1 MKKIL
6 AVILTV
12 LMIFSAVS
20 MGVVAG
26 DDEKVP
32 VVILQG
38 YSGPDLAYA
47 DENGEPIFD
56 ENGNVQLAWPLNFD
70 SLGEDITALLA
81 DVTLNQEDLGDSIVD
96 VLQEYFEPLEMNPD
110 GTSKNN
116 LVPYP
121 SGAANTRASTLIENG
136 MEQYVPEA
144 AFAEMAIEEVGA
156 ENVFGFTQD
165 WRQSQVDSAADLDKY
180 IQEVK
185 ALTGADKVDIYG
197 LSHGGQYGTSYL
209 YYYGHKGDVRNAVFG
224 NPATLGTSA
233 VGSFFTGEYVDV
245 NLQDVIR
252 FVEHG
257 FEYEQDWEWL
267 LQLLTLDEFLVE
279 IVNSALV
286 NTDLLDGIVLIPSLW
301 DFVPHN
307 YFENALQYVGLTE
320 STNGKLYNDT
330 VKFHADVNNDG
341 LNLANK
347 LADLKASG
355 MKIGYV
361 CGSGYDSVNGKY
373 NSDILIDTYLS
384 SGSDCALANETFP
397 SDYMQANTVCNN
409 PDHYH
414 ISPEF
419 DIDASAGFLPDATWF
434 VRNQGHGMIMHDEYS
449 KNLVHDFMWGDVE
462 SVYSSKEYP
471 QFNMSQN
478 NSEIIYTRFN
488 NTSSGYHSTNDDELI
503 IKNMSVEADAVIW
516 SIEAVGAD
524 IDFDYS
530 QGLTIPKGNV
540 VNIGAINND
549 FDSAEIP
556 FEVRI
561 TYSLLNTQLTYVT
574 NVFCFTPMT
583 DEQIEKYSYLSNVAD
598 VLPDEIPE
606 TTVPDETIE
615 NTTEADTE
623 TPIENTTAVETTTM
637 ASTDSKETTTKKA
650 DEQTT
655 AKNEDKKENVEAED
669 IPKTNRSVTTVLT
682 SLAVLIGASITVC
695 AVVKKKENE

>member
-6 AVILTV
+6 SVVLAVL
-12 LMIFSAVS
+12 LIFSAVS
-20 MGVVAG
+20 IGAIAG
-26 DDEKVP
+26 NEEKVP

-47 DENGEPIFD
+47 DENGEPIVD

-70 SLGEDITALLA
+70 NLGADIAELLA
-81 DVTLNQEDLGDSIVD
+81 DVTLNQSDLGDSIVD

-121 SGAANTRASTLIENG
+121 SGAAATRASTLIENG
-136 MEQYVPEA
+136 MEEYIPERVVA
-144 AFAEMAIEEVGA
+144 DMAIEEVGA

-165 WRQSQVDSAADLDKY
+165 WRQSQVDSAKDLDAY

-185 ALTGADKVDIYG
+185 EITGADKVDIYG

-209 YYYGHKGDVRNAVFG
+209 YYYGHKGDVRNAIFG

-245 NLQDVIR
+245 NLEDVIK

-267 LQLLTLDEFLVE
+267 LQLLLLDEALVE

-286 NTDLLDGIVLIPSLW
+286 NTDLLEGIVLIPSLW

-307 YFENALQYVGLTE
+307 YFENALQYVGLNAD
-320 STNGKLYNDT
+320 TNGKLYNDT

-341 LNLANK
+341 FNLANK

-384 SGSDCALANETFP
+384 SGSNCALANETFP
-397 SDYMQANTVCNN
+397 SDYTQGNTVCDN
-409 PDHYH
+409 PSHYH

-419 DIDASAGFLPDATWF
+419 DVDASTGFLPDATWY

-449 KNLVHDFMWGDVE
+449 KNLVHDFLWGDIE
-462 SVYSSKEYP
+462 NVYSSKEYP

-478 NSEIIYTRFN
+478 NGEILYARFD
-488 NTSSGYHSTNDDELI
+488 NTSSGYHSTNDTALV
-503 IKNMSVEADAVIW
+503 IKNMSVEADVVIW
-516 SIEAVGAD
+516 SIESVGAD
-524 IDFDYS
+524 IDFEYS
-530 QGLTIPKGNV
+530 QGVTIPKGNV
-540 VNIGAINND
+540 VNINATNND
-549 FDSAEIP
+549 FENAEIP
-556 FEVRI
+556 FEVQI
-561 TYSLLNTQLTYVT
+561 TYSLLNTQLTYTT

-583 DEQIEKYSYLSNVAD
+583 DEQMERYSYLSKTAD
-598 VLPDEIPE
+598 V
-606 TTVPDETIE
+606 VPDETTTVPE
-615 NTTEADTE
+615 ETTES
-623 TPIENTTAVETTTM
+623 TTATETTTE
-637 ASTDSKETTTKKA
+637 STTAAETETTTKGSTEPKETTTKKA
-650 DEQTT
+650 DKQTT
-655 AKNEDKKENVEAED
+655 AENEDKQENVEAD
-669 IPKTNRSVTTVLT
+669 IPKTNRSIATVFT
-682 SLAVLIGASITVC
+682 AIAVLAGTAVTATV
-695 AVVKKKENE
+695 VIKKKED

>member
-6 AVILTV
+6 SVVLAVL
-12 LMIFSAVS
+12 LIFSAVS
-20 MGVVAG
+20 IGAIAG
-26 DDEKVP
+26 NEEKVP

-47 DENGEPIFD
+47 DENGEPIVD

-70 SLGEDITALLA
+70 NLGADIAELLA
-81 DVTLNQEDLGDSIVD
+81 DVTLNQDDLGDAIVD

-110 GTSKNN
+110 GTSKHN

-121 SGAANTRASTLIENG
+121 SGAAATRASTLIENG
-136 MEQYVPEA
+136 MEEYIPERVVA
-144 AFAEMAIEEVGA
+144 DMAIEEVGA

-165 WRQSQVDSAADLDKY
+165 WRQSQIDSAKDLDAY

-185 ALTGADKVDIYG
+185 EITGADKVDIYG

-209 YYYGHKGDVRNAVFG
+209 YYYGHKGDVRNAIFG

-233 VGSFFTGEYVDV
+233 VGSFFTGEYVDA
-245 NLQDVIR
+245 NLEDVIA

-257 FEYEQDWEWL
+257 FEYEKDWEWL
-267 LQLLTLDEFLVE
+267 LQLLLLDEALVE
-279 IVNSALV
+279 IINSALV
-286 NTDLLDGIVLIPSLW
+286 NTDLLEGIVLIPSLW

-307 YFENALQYVGLTE
+307 YFENALQYVGLNAD
-320 STNGKLYNDT
+320 TNGKLYNDT

-341 LNLANK
+341 FNLANK

-384 SGSDCALANETFP
+384 SGSNCALADETFP
-397 SDYMQANTVCNN
+397 SDYTQANTVCNN

-419 DIDASAGFLPDATWF
+419 DIDASTGFLPDATWY

-449 KNLVHDFMWGDVE
+449 KNLVHDFLWGDIE
-462 SVYSSKEYP
+462 NVYSSKEYP

-478 NSEIIYTRFN
+478 NGEILYARFD
-488 NTSSGYHSTNDDELI
+488 NTSSGYHSTNDTALVV
-503 IKNMSVEADAVIW
+503 KNMSVEADVVIW
-516 SIEAVGAD
+516 SIESVGAD
-524 IDFDYS
+524 IDFEYS
-530 QGLTIPKGNV
+530 QGFTIPKGNV
-540 VNIGAINND
+540 VNISATNND

-556 FEVRI
+556 FEVQI
-561 TYSLLNTQLTYVT
+561 TYSLLNTQLTYTT

-583 DEQIEKYSYLSNVAD
+583 DEQMERYSYLSKTAD
-598 VLPDEIPE
+598 V
-606 TTVPDETIE
+606 VPDETTTVPE
-615 NTTEADTE
+615 ETTES
-623 TPIENTTAVETTTM
+623 TTATETTTESTT
-637 ASTDSKETTTKKA
+637 ASETETTTKGSTEPKETTTKKA

-655 AKNEDKKENVEAED
+655 AKNEDKQENVEAD
-669 IPKTNRSVTTVLT
+669 IPKTNRSIATVFT
-682 SLAVLIGASITVC
+682 AIAVLAGTAVTATV
-695 AVVKKKENE
+695 VIKKKED

>member
-1 MKKIL
+1 MKKALSIIIAL
-6 AVILTV
+6 VIML
-12 LMIFSAVS
+12 SAVS
-20 MGVVAG
+20 FGAFAENT
-26 DDEKVP
+26 EKVP

-70 SLGEDITALLA
+70 NLGADIMELLA
-81 DVTLNQEDLGDSIVD
+81 DVALNQEDLGDSIVD
-96 VLQEYFEPLEMNPD
+96 VLQEYFEPLEMYPD

-121 SGAANTRASTLIENG
+121 SGAAATRASTLIENG
-136 MEQYVPEA
+136 MEEYIPEA
-144 AFAEMAIEEVGA
+144 VVAEMAIEEVGA

-165 WRQSQVDSAADLDKY
+165 WRQSQVDSAADLDAY

-185 ALTGADKVDIYG
+185 AITGADKVDIYG

-209 YYYGHKGDVRNAVFG
+209 YYYGHKGDVRNAIFG

-245 NLQDVIR
+245 NLEDVIR

-267 LQLLTLDEFLVE
+267 LQLLLLDEALVE

-286 NTDLLDGIVLIPSLW
+286 NTDLLEGIVLIPSLW

-307 YFENALQYVGLTE
+307 YFENALQYVGLNE
-320 STNGKLYNDT
+320 ANNGKLYNDT
-330 VKFHADVNNDG
+330 VKFHNDVNNGG

-347 LADLKASG
+347 LSTLKASG

-384 SGSDCALANETFP
+384 SGSDCALANERFA
-397 SDYMQANTVCNN
+397 DGYVQANTVCDN

-419 DIDASAGFLPDATWF
+419 DIDASTGFLPDSTWY

-449 KNLVHDFMWGDVE
+449 KNLVHDFLWGDIE
-462 SVYSSKEYP
+462 NVYSSKEYP

-478 NSEIIYTRFN
+478 NGEILYARFD
-488 NTSSGYHSTNDDELI
+488 NTSSGYHSTDDTALV
-503 IKNMSVEADAVIW
+503 IKNMSVEADVVIW
-516 SIEAVGAD
+516 SINAVDANITFEYTQGATLKMG
-524 IDFDYS
+524 
-530 QGLTIPKGNV
+530 QVMNV
-540 VNIGAINND
+540 KATNND
-549 FDSAEIP
+549 FENAEIP
-556 FEVRI
+556 FEVQI
-561 TYSLLNTQLTYVT
+561 TYSLLNTQLTST
-574 NVFCFTPMT
+574 TSVFCFTPMT
-583 DEQIEKYSYLSNVAD
+583 DAQMTQFSYLSQVAD
-598 VLPDEIPE
+598 V
-606 TTVPDETIE
+606 VPDEEVTE
-615 NTTEADTE
+615 STTTPEDDTTESTTE
-623 TPIENTTAVETTTM
+623 STSDDTTANNDNKT
-637 ASTDSKETTTKKA
+637 
-650 DEQTT
+650 
-655 AKNEDKKENVEAED
+655 ENVEGD
-669 IPKTNRSVTTVLT
+669 IPKTNRSISTVLVAV
-682 SLAVLIGASITVC
+682 AVLAGAATT
-695 AVVKKKENE
+695 AGVVIKKREE

>member
-6 AVILTV
+6 SVILAV
-12 LMIFSAVS
+12 LIIVSAVS
-20 MGVVAG
+20 IGVVAG
-26 DDEKVP
+26 AEEKVP

-38 YSGPDLAYA
+38 YSGPSLAYA

-70 SLGEDITALLA
+70 NLGADITELLA

-96 VLQEYFEPLEMNPD
+96 VLQEYFEPLEMYPD

-121 SGAANTRASTLIENG
+121 SGAAATRASTLIENG
-136 MEQYVPEA
+136 MEEYIPEA
-144 AFAEMAIEEVGA
+144 VVAEMAIEEVGA

-165 WRQSQVDSAADLDKY
+165 WRQSQVDSAADLDAY

-185 ALTGADKVDIYG
+185 AITGADKVDIYG

-209 YYYGHKGDVRNAVFG
+209 YYYGHKGDVRNAIFG

-245 NLQDVIR
+245 NLEDVIR

-267 LQLLTLDEFLVE
+267 LQLLLLDEALVE

-286 NTDLLDGIVLIPSLW
+286 NTDLLEGIVLIPSLW
-301 DFVPHN
+301 DFVPYN

-320 STNGKLYNDT
+320 ETNGKLYNDT
-330 VKFHADVNNDG
+330 VKFHNDVNNGG

-347 LADLKASG
+347 LSTLKASG

-361 CGSGYDSVNGKY
+361 CGSGYDSINGKY

-384 SGSDCALANETFP
+384 SGSDCALANERFA
-397 SDYMQANTVCNN
+397 DGYVQANTVCDN
-409 PDHYH
+409 PNHYH

-419 DIDASAGFLPDATWF
+419 DIDASTGFLPDATWY

-449 KNLVHDFMWGDVE
+449 KNLVHDFLWGDIE
-462 SVYSSKEYP
+462 NVYSSKEYP

-478 NSEIIYTRFN
+478 NGEILYARFD
-488 NTSSGYHSTNDDELI
+488 NTSSGYHSTKDTALVV
-503 IKNMSVEADAVIW
+503 KNMSVEADVVIW

-524 IDFDYS
+524 IDFEYAP
-530 QGLTIPKGNV
+530 GLTISKGKV
-540 VNIGAINND
+540 YKFKATNND
-549 FDSAEIP
+549 FENANIP
-556 FEVRI
+556 FEVKI
-561 TYSLLNTQLTYVT
+561 TYSLLNTQLTYT
-574 NVFCFTPMT
+574 TSVFCFTPMT
-583 DEQIEKYSYLSNVAD
+583 DAQMTRFSYLSQVAD
-598 VLPDEIPE
+598 V
-606 TTVPDETIE
+606 VPDEEPTE
-615 NTTEADTE
+615 STTAPEDDTTESTTESTSDDT
-623 TPIENTTAVETTTM
+623 TVNNDNKT
-637 ASTDSKETTTKKA
+637 
-650 DEQTT
+650 
-655 AKNEDKKENVEAED
+655 ENVEGD
-669 IPKTNRSVTTVLT
+669 IPKTNRSISTVAT
-682 SLAVLIGASITVC
+682 AVAVLAGTIIATG
-695 AVVKKKENE
+695 VVIKKREE

>member
-6 AVILTV
+6 SVILAV
-12 LMIFSAVS
+12 LIIFSALS
-20 MGVVAG
+20 LGVVAETE
-26 DDEKVP
+26 EKVP

-47 DENGEPIFD
+47 DENGEPIVD

-70 SLGEDITALLA
+70 NLGADIAELLA
-81 DVTLNQEDLGDSIVD
+81 DVTLSQEDLGDAIVD

-121 SGAANTRASTLIENG
+121 SGAAATRASTLIENG
-136 MEQYVPEA
+136 MEEYIPEA
-144 AFAEMAIEEVGA
+144 VVAEMAIEEVGA

-165 WRQSQVDSAADLDKY
+165 WRQSQVDSAADLDAY

-185 ALTGADKVDIYG
+185 AITGADKVDIYG

-209 YYYGHKGDVRNAVFG
+209 YYYGHKGDVRNAIFG

-245 NLQDVIR
+245 NLEDVIR

-267 LQLLTLDEFLVE
+267 LQLLLLDEALVE

-286 NTDLLDGIVLIPSLW
+286 NTDLLEGIVLIPSLW
-301 DFVPHN
+301 DFVPYN

-320 STNGKLYNDT
+320 ETNGKLYNDT
-330 VKFHADVNNDG
+330 VKFHNDVNNGG

-347 LADLKASG
+347 LSTLKASG

-361 CGSGYDSVNGKY
+361 CGSGYDSINGKY

-384 SGSDCALANETFP
+384 SGSDCAPANERFA
-397 SDYMQANTVCNN
+397 SDYTQANTVCDN
-409 PDHYH
+409 PTHYH

-419 DIDASAGFLPDATWF
+419 DIDASTGFLPDATWY

-449 KNLVHDFMWGDVE
+449 KNLVHDFLWGDIE
-462 SVYSSKEYP
+462 NVYSSKEYP

-478 NSEIIYTRFN
+478 NGEILYARFD
-488 NTSSGYHSTNDDELI
+488 NTSSGYHSTKDTALVV
-503 IKNMSVEADAVIW
+503 KNMSVEADVVIW

-524 IDFDYS
+524 IDFEYA
-530 QGLTIPKGNV
+530 QGLTISKGKV
-540 VNIGAINND
+540 YKFKATNND
-549 FDSAEIP
+549 FENANIP
-556 FEVRI
+556 FEVQI
-561 TYSLLNTQLTYVT
+561 TYSLLNNQLTSET
-574 NVFCFTPMT
+574 KTFLFTPMT
-583 DEQIEKYSYLSNVAD
+583 DAQMTQFSYLSQVAD
-598 VLPDEIPE
+598 V
-606 TTVPDETIE
+606 VPDEEVTE
-615 NTTEADTE
+615 STTAPEDDTTESTTESTSDDT
-623 TPIENTTAVETTTM
+623 TVNNDNKT
-637 ASTDSKETTTKKA
+637 
-650 DEQTT
+650 
-655 AKNEDKKENVEAED
+655 ENVEGD
-669 IPKTNRSVTTVLT
+669 IPKTNRSISTVAT
-682 SLAVLIGASITVC
+682 AVAVLAGTIIATG
-695 AVVKKKENE
+695 VVIKKREE